1 MDQRRRSTRWGKP
14 VIAMADHPRGPSGRC
29 RHPTSDLDSRAPAE
43 QGRLQGTP
51 TGLHRCH
58 HRRGEHHEGLSFRH
72 IGAPRIYW
80 APKSDDAAAQ
90 SLNNFLTALLV
101 VDEKF
106 SIGRLTIVDGPCRDK
121 MLTAYLKFSELRDFA
136 NTKLT
141 ATRAGFGEFLRRMG
155 STSNDLDTLMGELVD
170 LAEAR
175 LRPAR
180 RLLSKRSSINVASNK
195 SEKPKQQSRRRRRDR
210 RGPADSESGQPGGGS
225 PTNFV
230 ESTRVA
236 ADSASDATEHEAEVM
251 GASQRR
257 RIRTERIKGEQLTP
271 QHIGRFVGQAMG
283 SYNVQSRIVDLIPIG
298 TDPDGSWLMT
308 VHWAALP
315 GQPARWAGTAC
326 VSATTSS
333 SSTYYR
339 TRQTRPLTRTH
350 PTSPDLEGSDSPK
363 KARRQCATEAESR
376 QRYAPYTPRGSPAR
390 YQACC

>member
-1 MDQRRRSTRWGKP
+1 MDQRRRSTRWASQSSLWPIILGGL
-14 VIAMADHPRGPSGRC
+14 VGAAVTQLLTWIREHRRNRDAY
-29 RHPTSDLDSRAPAE
+29 RAP
-43 QGRLQGTP
+43 QRD
-51 TGLHRCH
+51 
-58 HRRGEHHEGLSFRH
+58 S
-72 IGAPRIYW
+72 IGAII
-80 APKSDDAAAQ
+80 AAA
-90 SLNNFLTALLV
+90 
-101 VDEKF
+101 
-106 SIGRLTIVDGPCRDK
+106 
-121 MLTAYLKFSELRDFA
+121 
-136 NTKLT
+136 NTMKVCL
-141 ATRAGFGEFLRRMG
+141 
-155 STSNDLDTLMGELVD
+155 SDTLEHLGFTG
-170 LAEAR
+170 
-175 LRPAR
+175 
-180 RLLSKRSSINVASNK
+180 RSSINVASNK

-236 ADSASDATEHEAEVM
+236 ADFASDATEHEAEVM

-283 SYNVQSRIVDLIPIG
+283 SYNVQGRIVDLIPIG